1 MRVTNFKTRFLKNG
15 SSDHF
20 GTNVPDLGSSSTL
33 LGYKSP
39 SYDFSKKFK
48 VLLGRC
54 AVLPALIGQRRH
66 SADPGLVT
74 RPCHWPH
81 SASCPALGP
90 ASTASH
96 SQQPQQPPGA
106 GRASLHS
113 LTEATLGKYF
123 SQKKSFIFSS
133 GHVSP
138 MLNDSYL
145 ILAASMLSNGKQQ

>member
-1 MRVTNFKTRFLKNG
+1 MSHPLTLFVTVCVTRLCSYQVKH
-15 SSDHF
+15 S
-20 GTNVPDLGSSSTL
+20 VMTL
-33 LGYKSP
+33 AWP
-39 SYDFSKKFK
+39 R
-48 VLLGRC
+48 GRRPLP
-54 AVLPALIGQRRH
+54 VLPALIGQRRH

-123 SQKKSFIFSS
+123 FQKINPLYFLHVMYRKCSMTRISLWQLQCSFTENNNTK
-133 GHVSP
+133 H
-138 MLNDSYL
+138 MCL
-145 ILAASMLSNGKQQ
+145 

>member
-1 MRVTNFKTRFLKNG
+1 MSHPLTLFVTVCVTRLCSYQVKH
-15 SSDHF
+15 S
-20 GTNVPDLGSSSTL
+20 VMTL
-33 LGYKSP
+33 AWP
-39 SYDFSKKFK
+39 R
-48 VLLGRC
+48 GRRPLP
-54 AVLPALIGQRRH
+54 VLPALIGQWRH

-74 RPCHWPH
+74 IPCHWPH

>member
-1 MRVTNFKTRFLKNG
+1 MSHPLTLFVTVCVTRLCSYQVKH
-15 SSDHF
+15 S
-20 GTNVPDLGSSSTL
+20 VMTL
-33 LGYKSP
+33 AWP
-39 SYDFSKKFK
+39 R
-48 VLLGRC
+48 GRRPLP
-54 AVLPALIGQRRH
+54 VLPALIGQRRH

-74 RPCHWPH
+74 IPCHWPH

-145 ILAASMLSNGKQQ
+145 ILTASMLFNGKQQ